1 MKLDYAIGFSRID
14 ELITY
19 KEKQAMDLP
28 SSRERVTKHT
38 PSHVNERIALLTEAS
53 IEHYRKHPEKIPER
67 LQSLDE
73 EWDIERALE
82 TNASSL
88 ILAGIGLSLISR
100 RFLIVPLAVSGF
112 LLQHGLQ
119 GWCPPLPLL
128 RRLGY
133 RTQSEIEQ
141 ERQAL
146 RSISDESQTV
156 Q

>member
-1 MKLDYAIGFSRID
+1 
-14 ELITY
+14 
-19 KEKQAMDLP
+19 MDLP
-28 SSRERVTKHT
+28 SSQERVAKHT
-38 PSHVNERIALLTEAS
+38 PSHINERIALLTEAS
-53 IEHYRKHPEKIPER
+53 IDQCRKHPEKIPER
-67 LQSLDE
+67 LRALDE

-146 RSISDESQTV
+146 LSINDESQTV